1 MDYPY
6 NSPLILTDT
15 LFENYGGQT
24 GTSTSFQRQAAYL
37 LAEIKATD
45 ELGTFLAP
53 TVVTGTYPYP
63 FSGKILVLPYNH
75 IRGVYSVT
83 PQSPSC
89 YANCDL
95 LQGTGCAFELD
106 DGGWGYLII
115 RNTSYL
121 SNKCGCGTYPYLPPI
136 NVQIAYQ
143 TGLVSGTSYLP
154 NILLGLTMVAQIY
167 LNEII
172 DPGANEGGRGDP
184 GVTSWT
190 SNGHMEVRKMLA
202 DTVFGN
208 SAAAQQAARMFAPM
222 RPKRAL
228 KLGW

>member
-1 MDYPY
+1 
-6 NSPLILTDT
+6 
-15 LFENYGGQT
+15 
-24 GTSTSFQRQAAYL
+24 
-37 LAEIKATD
+37 
-45 ELGTFLAP
+45 
-53 TVVTGTYPYP
+53 
-63 FSGKILVLPYNH
+63 
-75 IRGVYSVT
+75 
-83 PQSPSC
+83 
-89 YANCDL
+89 
-95 LQGTGCAFELD
+95 LD